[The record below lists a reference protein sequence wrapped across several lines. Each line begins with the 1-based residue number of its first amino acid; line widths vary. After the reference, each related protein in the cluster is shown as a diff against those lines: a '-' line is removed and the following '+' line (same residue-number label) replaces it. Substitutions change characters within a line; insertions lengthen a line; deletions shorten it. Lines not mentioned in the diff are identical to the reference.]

1 MSVNDEVVAD
11 SSPRGL
17 TRRTFTFGALGAAAG
32 STVAGNV
39 LAQAPASAALG
50 RSARPA
56 HVPFF
61 DETTM
66 WDSEIGPRLNYHVH
80 GLAVLPD
87 DTILVA
93 TEGRFDVCDA
103 GPRELLL
110 RRSVDGGDT
119 WEDNVVVHPSI
130 EGQSWGNPTFV
141 VDHTTGEVFFFFML
155 SILLPENTGCSGD
168 IGDLYMKSST
178 DGGQTWSAARD
189 ISGMFDHFPYD
200 WALHGPGPGHGIQ
213 LATGRLL
220 LQVSHRRVVI
230 GNTVNERFYGVS
242 TLYSDDHG
250 ATWQAGGAIP
260 VSVDYPLNESRLVE
274 LSDGRIL
281 INARASSGGNRH
293 RITSVSND
301 GGVTWA
307 PPKLDGATGMFN
319 AVDAG
324 MLRYTGGPG
333 SDEIS
338 RILYSKPDAPV
349 RRNMTVYVSYD
360 EVRSLRYARVVNSD
374 RSYYSDLA
382 RLSDGTIILLYGC
395 EGNIPSA
402 PKRVAVARFNLA
414 WLTDGQDDL
423 LGNTVRASVAN
434 LEESQAAV
442 SAGTV
447 ASVADPLASGG
458 ERVVF
463 TPTAVGDF
471 VEFPFVAPGPWVY
484 EIWLRYFRPVGG
496 GLFSVQVDGEQPERV
511 AYIDSTLESAEGYD
525 SAYLGE
531 RLMAPGASHTVRV
544 TFEGAGRSGGTSV
557 SIDALSL
564 VKSAHRPDLR
574 DEDVVDNAQLG
585 WQLVSGTWGT
595 SAAGTQGAWNS
606 NYRHHARG
614 TGSSV
619 VRWRPVVPHTGRYEI
634 QSSILPFSNRATNA
648 PFTVHYGDG
657 TSTTVRINQQVA
669 GEWDPR
675 GTQWQSLGE
684 FDLIGGISAS
694 VELSDDADGFVAA
707 DAIRILPR

>member
-1 MSVNDEVVAD
+1 
-11 SSPRGL
+11 
-17 TRRTFTFGALGAAAG
+17 
-32 STVAGNV
+32 
-39 LAQAPASAALG
+39 
-50 RSARPA
+50 
-56 HVPFF
+56 VPFF

-66 WDSEIGPRLNYHVH
+66 WDSEIGPRVNYHVH

-103 GPRELLL
+103 GPRELLV
-110 RRSVDGGDT
+110 RRSTDGGDT
-119 WEDNVVVHPSI
+119 WEESVVVHPSI

-141 VDHTTGEVFFFFML
+141 VDRTTGEVFFFFML

-178 DGGQTWSAARD
+178 DGGRTWSAARD

-213 LATGRLL
+213 LASGRLL
-220 LQVSHRRVVI
+220 LQVSHRRVII
-230 GNTVNERFYGVS
+230 GNSVNERFYGVS

-250 ATWQAGGAIP
+250 ATWHAGGEIP
-260 VSVDYPLNESRLVE
+260 VSVEYPLNESRLVE
-274 LSDGRIL
+274 LADGRVL
-281 INARASSGGNRH
+281 INGRASAGGNRH
-293 RITSVSND
+293 RITSVSDD
-301 GGVTWA
+301 GGITWA
-307 PPKLDGATGMFN
+307 PPKLDGATGLFN

-324 MLRYTGGPG
+324 MLRYSGGPG

-360 EVRSLRYARVVNSD
+360 EGRSLRYARVVNSD
-374 RSYYSDLA
+374 RSYYSDLS

-395 EGNIPSA
+395 EGDIPSA
-402 PKRVAVARFNLA
+402 PRRVAVARFNLA

-423 LGNTVRASVAN
+423 RGNTVRSAIAN
-434 LEESQAAV
+434 LHESGASI
-442 SAGTV
+442 SAGTI
-447 ASVADPLASGG
+447 ALVADPLATDG
-458 ERVVF
+458 ERIVF

-471 VEFPFVAPGPWVY
+471 VEFPFVAPGPWVW
-484 EIWLRYFRPVGG
+484 EFWLRLFRPLDGG
-496 GLFSVQVDGEQPERV
+496 VFSVQIDGQLPERITH
-511 AYIDSTLESAEGYD
+511 IDSTPELAEGYD
-525 SAYLGE
+525 IAYLGK
-531 RLMAPGASHTVRV
+531 RLLAPGGGHSIRV
-544 TFEGAGRSGGTSV
+544 TFEGAGRGGGTSI

-564 VKSAHRPDLR
+564 VKAAHGPDLR

-585 WQLVSGTWGT
+585 FEIVSGTWGT

-614 TGSSV
+614 TGASV
-619 VRWRPVVPHTGRYEI
+619 VRWRPAVPRTGRYEI
-634 QSSILPFSNRATNA
+634 QSSILPFPNRATNA
-648 PFTVHYGDG
+648 PFTVHHGDG
-657 TSTTVRINQQVA
+657 TSTTVRINQQLA
-669 GEWDPR
+669 GEWDVR

-684 FDLIGGISAS
+684 FDLVAGISAS
-694 VELSDDADGFVAA
+694 VELSDDANGVVAA
-707 DAIRILPR
+707 DAIRLLPR

>member
-1 MSVNDEVVAD
+1 M
-11 SSPRGL
+11 
-17 TRRTFTFGALGAAAG
+17 
-32 STVAGNV
+32 
-39 LAQAPASAALG
+39 
-50 RSARPA
+50 
-56 HVPFF
+56 PFF
-61 DETTM
+61 DESTL
-66 WDSEIGPRLNYHVH
+66 WDSEIGPRVNYHVH

-103 GPRELLL
+103 GPRELLI
-110 RRSVDGGDT
+110 RRSTDGGDT

-141 VDHTTGEVFFFFML
+141 VDHSTGEVFFFFML

-213 LATGRLL
+213 LSTGRLL
-220 LQVSHRRVVI
+220 LQVSHRRVII
-230 GNTVNERFYGVS
+230 GNTVNERFYGAS

-250 ATWQAGGAIP
+250 VTWQAGGAIP
-260 VSVDYPLNESRLVE
+260 VSVEYPLSESRLVE
-274 LSDGRIL
+274 LTDGRIL

-293 RITSVSND
+293 RITSVSDD

-307 PPKLDGATGMFN
+307 PPKLDGATGLFN

-324 MLRYTGGPG
+324 LLRYSGGPG

-360 EVRSLRYARVVNSD
+360 EARSFRYARVVNSD

-395 EGNIPSA
+395 DGDIPSA

-414 WLTDGQDDL
+414 WLTEGQDDL
-423 LGNTVRASVAN
+423 RGNTVRTSVAN
-434 LEESQAAV
+434 LEASQAAV
-442 SAGTV
+442 SAGAV
-447 ASVADPLASGG
+447 AAVADPLATGG
-458 ERVVF
+458 ERIVF

-471 VEFPFVAPGPWVY
+471 VEFSFVAPGPWVY
-484 EIWLRYFRPVGG
+484 ELWLRYFRPVGG
-496 GLFSVQVDGEQPERV
+496 GVFSVQIDGEQPERV
-511 AYIDSTLESAEGYD
+511 AYVDSTLELAEGYD
-525 SAYLGE
+525 IAYLGE
-531 RLMAPGASHTVRV
+531 RLLTPGARNTVRV

-557 SIDALSL
+557 SLDALSL

-574 DEDVVDNAQLG
+574 DEEVVDNAQLG
-585 WQLVSGTWGT
+585 WELVSGTWGT

-606 NYRHHARG
+606 NYRHHPRG
-614 TGSSV
+614 TGTSV
-619 VRWRPVVPHTGRYEI
+619 VRWRPVVPHAGRYEI

-648 PFTVHYGDG
+648 PFTVHHGDG
-657 TSTTVRINQQVA
+657 TSTTVRINQKLA
-669 GEWDPR
+669 GESDPR

-684 FDLIGGISAS
+684 FDLVGGIAAS
-694 VELSDDADGFVAA
+694 IELSDDADGFVAA
-707 DAIRILPR
+707 DAIRILAR